1 MNSSVLKS
9 SAIMLTLDFLW
20 IWLVAGKMFAKMT
33 ENIQQ
38 NKMTVKP
45 TGALVAYVALILL
58 FNTFIHKETPDIKAF
73 LLGALVYAVY
83 DGTNFALFEKWD
95 AKTAFIDILW
105 GGTLFYITKKLT
117 FDITLSSS

>member
-9 SAIMLTLDFLW
+9 SAIMLALDFFW
-20 IWLVAGKMFAKMT
+20 IWLIAGKMFAQMT

-38 NKMTVKP
+38 NKMTVRP
-45 TGALVAYVALILL
+45 VGALASYVALILL
-58 FNTFIHKETPDIKAF
+58 FNIFIHKETKDIDAF

-83 DGTNFALFEKWD
+83 DGTNYALFDKWD

-105 GGTLFYITKKLT
+105 GGCLFYITKKLT
-117 FDITLSSS
+117 FDIHLE

>member
-1 MNSSVLKS
+1 
-9 SAIMLTLDFLW
+9 MLTLDFLW

-45 TGALVAYVALILL
+45 TGALVAYAAMILL
-58 FNTFIHKETPDIKAF
+58 FNTFIHKETKDTDAF

-83 DGTNFALFEKWD
+83 DGTNYALFEKWD

-105 GGTLFYITKKLT
+105 GGCLFYITKKLT
-117 FDITLSSS
+117 FDITLSAS

>member
-45 TGALVAYVALILL
+45 VGALASYVALILL
-58 FNTFIHKETPDIKAF
+58 FNIFIHKETKDIDAF
-73 LLGALVYAVY
+73 LLGSLVYAVY
-83 DGTNFALFEKWD
+83 DGTNYALFENWD

-105 GGTLFYITKKLT
+105 GGTLFYLTKKLT
-117 FDITLSSS
+117 FDIHLE